1 MSTLPAPELLIAKN
15 PDPESRLGYL
25 LLVPHGGGLVFRT
38 SGTWPRT
45 KALFCYPMLREDWP
59 LRPEIV
65 ERVPVRSC
73 ARRGAA
79 IDLVLDRARENRSQI
94 VYTHSRGRETI
105 FWQSAR
111 TRRQARPQV
120 SLPTA
125 RAAGV
130 DELEVLVD
138 AHERY
143 AYAFRGQHVV
153 TVKQALRCGDYG
165 VRVGDRLVAAVERKS
180 LQDLVGSALD
190 GRLRF
195 ALGELSSLPRAA
207 VVVES
212 RYSELFKSS
221 YVRPALVA
229 DVLAEL
235 QVRWPEIPIV
245 FCETRGLAEE
255 WTYRYLAA
263 ARTWA
268 VAEAVAE
275 ARINALPRPTL
286 RVVRSSVPSGEP
298 VASEVR
304 AWARDH
310 GLDVP
315 ARGRL
320 RPEVWAAWHQAH
332 PTSAEE

>member
-1 MSTLPAPELLIAKN
+1 MAVGELLIAKN
-15 PDPESRLGYL
+15 PDLESRLGYL

-38 SGTWPRT
+38 SGIWPRT

-59 LRPEIV
+59 QEPEIV
-65 ERVPVRSC
+65 ERVGVLSC

-94 VYTHSRGRETI
+94 VYTVTRGRETV

-130 DELEVLVD
+130 DELEIVVD

-143 AYAFRGQHVV
+143 AYGFRTQQVR
-153 TVKQALRCGDYG
+153 TAKQALPCGDYG
-165 VRVGDRLVAAVERKS
+165 VRVGETLVAAVERKS
-180 LQDLVGSALD
+180 LQDLTSSALD

-195 ALGELSSLPRAA
+195 ALGELSALPRAA
-207 VVVES
+207 VVVED
-212 RYSELFKSS
+212 RYSQVFKST
-221 YVRPALVA
+221 YVRPALIA
-229 DVLAEL
+229 DQLAEL

-245 FCETRGLAEE
+245 FCETRALAEE

-263 ARTWA
+263 AQTWA
-268 VAEAVAE
+268 ASEVAAQE
-275 ARINALPRPTL
+275 RIGAAGPPTL
-286 RVVRSSVPSGEP
+286 RVLRPRHLESPTP
-298 VASEVR
+298 SEVR

-310 GLDVP
+310 GLQVND
-315 ARGRL
+315 RGRL
-320 RPEVWAAWHQAH
+320 RPEVWDAWHEAH
-332 PTSAEE
+332 PTADGER